1 MQEWLSTSYYCTCVV
16 LYWVGRQMCV
26 MLPLLA
32 SCSIPSFFPLFSL
45 SPTLHFS
52 REQTSEQG
60 RRGRGEE
67 RAEVWPQRATFCEYS
82 ASLIMM
88 KTKPLEEY
96 LIYSL
101 SLFLC
106 VQVEKPL
113 DEAIKLL
120 LPLQTLCRSRVEPH
134 LLAYAIHSRRRE
146 YSVQDHLG
154 PTYTN
159 MTEKS
164 NVMDCIS
171 LSRQQLQ
178 IIVSALE

>member
-101 SLFLC
+101 SLSVC
-106 VQVEKPL
+106 AGG
-113 DEAIKLL
+113 EAIGWSHQA
-120 LPLQTLCRSRVEPH
+120 PPSPANTLSEQSWTPPACLCHPFQETWVFCSRPSGSY
-134 LLAYAIHSRRRE
+134 LYKYDRE
-146 YSVQDHLG
+146 IKCYGL
-154 PTYTN
+154 YFF
-159 MTEKS
+159 E
-164 NVMDCIS
+164 
-171 LSRQQLQ
+171 
-178 IIVSALE
+178 

>member
-1 MQEWLSTSYYCTCVV
+1 MAFYELLLHLCCIVLGWSTNVRDASPPC
-16 LYWVGRQMCV
+16 LLFHSFL
-26 MLPLLA
+26 LPSLL
-32 SCSIPSFFPLFSL
+32 SL